1 MRPAQSATEFNTDVL
16 DIGDRSKV
24 DLSRFSDA
32 DYVMPGA
39 YLLDIKINQKTL
51 PQRSIQYYPSAD
63 EKTRSRVC
71 LPPDLVEKMALKEE
85 AAQKITF
92 WHDNGCADL
101 SGIKGAT
108 ISDRIGGGVL
118 AITIPQAWMKYS
130 DPNWTPPEQWDDGIP
145 GLLLDYSLSGQ
156 AGKQSHNNTTAE
168 NLSSYG
174 TLGANLGAWRLR
186 ADYQAN
192 YNQQA
197 GERDSGFDWNQIYAY
212 RALPMQ
218 AAKLTLG
225 EVYLDSGVF
234 DSYRFTGLNLAS
246 DERMLPPNLQA
257 TRRKCAASPRA
268 TPRSPCRRKAARC
281 MKPRCPP
288 GPSPF
293 RISTVRCAAGWT
305 SRWKNRTAAFLPSRW
320 IPPPFLT

>member
-1 MRPAQSATEFNTDVL
+1 MSDYSMTSLLTRKKIPLTVILSFLWVHSAFSATEFNTDVL

-51 PQRSIQYYPSAD
+51 PQRSIQYYPSPD
-63 EKTRSRVC
+63 KKDRSRVC
-71 LPPDLVEKMALKEE
+71 LPPDLVEKMALKEDVLK
-85 AAQKITF
+85 KITL
-92 WHDNGCADL
+92 WHDNSCADI

-130 DPNWTPPEQWDDGIP
+130 DPDWTPPEQWDDGIP
-145 GLLLDYSLSGQ
+145 GLLLDYSISGQ
-156 AGKQSHNNTTAE
+156 VGKQSHNNNTAE

-174 TLGANLGAWRLR
+174 TVGANLGAWRLR

-197 GERDSGFDWNQIYAY
+197 GERDNNFDWNQIYAY
-212 RALPMQ
+212 RALPLQ

-225 EVYLDSGVF
+225 EI
-234 DSYRFTGLNLAS
+234 RGL
-246 DERMLPPNLQA
+246 
-257 TRRKCAASPRA
+257 
-268 TPRSPCRRKAARC
+268 
-281 MKPRCPP
+281 
-288 GPSPF
+288 
-293 RISTVRCAAGWT
+293 
-305 SRWKNRTAAFLPSRW
+305 
-320 IPPPFLT
+320 